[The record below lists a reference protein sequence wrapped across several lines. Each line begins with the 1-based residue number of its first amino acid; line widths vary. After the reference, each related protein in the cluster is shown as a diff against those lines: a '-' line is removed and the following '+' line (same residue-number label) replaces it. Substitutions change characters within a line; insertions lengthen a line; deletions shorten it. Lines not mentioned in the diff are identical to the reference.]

1 MKWIIKKKAKI
12 FIFLNII
19 FLLSI
24 FNFISPLIR
33 FENQLSNLIFMV
45 IILLIPFLLTICGFF
60 LENLFVKIIS
70 IIIEGLISIIA
81 FAFIFIILINIG
93 STIEAG
99 YNPGFEKIKSYQA
112 EKYEVNT
119 YRSNG
124 GATTSYGIAIRQEK
138 KILLGIILVRVIY
151 REYPRYD
158 IEYEINN
165 NVLIIESK
173 EYILKEFVYQ

>member
-1 MKWIIKKKAKI
+1 MKWIIKQKVKI
-12 FIFLNII
+12 FIFMNII

-24 FNFISPLIR
+24 LNFFFPLIR
-33 FENQLSNLIFMV
+33 FQNQLSNLRFIV
-45 IILLIPFLLTICGFF
+45 IILSMPFLLTIYGFF
-60 LENLFVKIIS
+60 LENFFVKIIS

-81 FAFIFIILINIG
+81 FVFVLIISINIG

-99 YNPGFEKIKSYQA
+99 YNPGFEKIKNYQA

-124 GATTSYGIAIRQEK
+124 GATTSYGIVIRQEK
-138 KILLGIILVRVIY
+138 KIIPGIILVRNIY
-151 REYPRYD
+151 NEYPRYD

-173 EYILKEFVYQ
+173 EYILKESVY